1 MQRLVGW
8 IFILAMTGCGMH
20 EHSSTAEKTAP
31 APGNHPPDK
40 TGIKQPRPPVLAPSM
55 PTNFLP
61 DNSATPSA
69 LSALDKLGAQITR
82 NPQGQVDRVDFK
94 IDNNISD
101 DGLVHLTHLSHLQQ
115 LGLGLTTIGDNG
127 LTHLSKMTR
136 LQVLVLTS
144 TRITD
149 RGLVHLSGL
158 FQLRELY
165 LSNTHITD
173 EGLAHFQHLSE
184 LRKLLL
190 DGTRVSKL
198 DVAKLQK
205 TLPDCVIVY

>member
-8 IFILAMTGCGMH
+8 ILMLGMTGCGMH
-20 EHSSTAEKTAP
+20 EHSSTADKTAP
-31 APGNHPPDK
+31 AAANSPPDK
-40 TGIKQPRPPVLAPSM
+40 KVEKQPNPPVLAPST
-55 PTNFLP
+55 PTNSPP
-61 DNSATPSA
+61 DNSATASA
-69 LSALDKLGAQITR
+69 LTALDKLGAQITR

-101 DGLVHLTHLSHLQQ
+101 GGLVHLTHLSHLQQ
-115 LGLGLTTIGDNG
+115 LGLGLTSIGDDG
-127 LTHLSKMTR
+127 LAHLSRMTR

-149 RGLVHLSGL
+149 RGLVHLAGL
-158 FQLRELY
+158 SKLQELY

-173 EGLAHFQHLSE
+173 EGLAYFQHLSK

-190 DGTRVSKL
+190 DGTRVTKSG
-198 DVAKLQK
+198 VAELRKA
-205 TLPDCVIVY
+205 LPDCTIVY